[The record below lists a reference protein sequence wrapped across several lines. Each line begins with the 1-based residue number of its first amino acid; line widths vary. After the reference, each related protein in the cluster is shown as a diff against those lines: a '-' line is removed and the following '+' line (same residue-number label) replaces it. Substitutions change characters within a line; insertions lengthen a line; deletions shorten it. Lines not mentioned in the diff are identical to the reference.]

1 MHCDLE
7 VHEVGLEVSV
17 GITDLVEWLSMLG
30 VRGRK
35 RLKVAVEAPLSE
47 AKKVEKLSLRNASV
61 HETSAQV
68 DAIHDEDVEEC
79 EIDPVVMPGSV
90 KNLG

>member
-17 GITDLVEWLSMLG
+17 GITDLVEWLS
-30 VRGRK
+30 RGRK

-61 HETSAQV
+61 HGTSAQV

-79 EIDPVVMPGSV
+79 EIDPVAMPGSSV
-90 KNLG
+90 NLG

>member
-1 MHCDLE
+1 ML
-7 VHEVGLEVSV
+7 SV
-17 GITDLVEWLSMLG
+17 K
-30 VRGRK
+30 GRK
-35 RLKVAVEAPLSE
+35 RLKVVVEAPLSE

-61 HETSAQV
+61 HETSV
-68 DAIHDEDVEEC
+68 HAIHDEDVEEC

>member
-17 GITDLVEWLSMLG
+17 GITDLVEWLSMLS

-61 HETSAQV
+61 HGTSAQV

-79 EIDPVVMPGSV
+79 ESDLIVMPGSSM
-90 KNLG
+90 NLG